1 MGQTNLATEMIRA
14 HKDGTRHDI
23 YRQAVQKLMTANKS
37 YSLEF
42 LASRLGIRVTTVY
55 NWLEGK
61 NVPSTF
67 EEERLFVECN
77 FVDEGYKLKI
87 NFLINHK

>member
-1 MGQTNLATEMIRA
+1 MGKTNLVTQMIRA
-14 HKDGTRHDI
+14 HRDGTRHDI
-23 YRQAVQKLMTANKS
+23 YRQAVQKLMTANRS
-37 YSLEF
+37 YSLEY
-42 LASRLGIRVTTVY
+42 LASRLGVRVTTIY

-61 NVPSTF
+61 NAPTTY

-87 NFLINHK
+87 NFLNHK

>member
-1 MGQTNLATEMIRA
+1 MVKTNLVTQMIRA
-14 HKDGTRHDI
+14 HRDGTRHDI
-23 YRQAVQKLMTANKS
+23 YRQAVQKLMTANRS
-37 YSLEF
+37 YSLEY
-42 LASRLGIRVTTVY
+42 LASRLGVRVTTIY

-61 NVPSTF
+61 NAPTTY

-87 NFLINHK
+87 NFLNHK